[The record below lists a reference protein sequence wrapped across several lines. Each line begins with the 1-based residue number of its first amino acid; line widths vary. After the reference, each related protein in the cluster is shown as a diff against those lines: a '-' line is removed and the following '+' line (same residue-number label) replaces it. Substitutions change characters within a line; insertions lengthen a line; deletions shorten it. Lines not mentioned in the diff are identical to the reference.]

1 VGDELI
7 AIDGY
12 RLTANNLKSLM
23 SMYKINDQVKVLI
36 SRDGLIYEKEIEIRR
51 DDSVIYT
58 YEFLDNKTKE
68 QELVFRKW
76 LGK

>member
-1 VGDELI
+1 MTLDNI
-7 AIDGY
+7 K
-12 RLTANNLKSLM
+12 TLM
-23 SMYKINDQVKVLI
+23 NMYKINDQVKVLI
-36 SRDGLIYEKEIEIRR
+36 SRDGLIYENEIEIRR